1 VDSQS
6 SENGFVRPVFEIL
19 EHTADLGFRA
29 TGSTLAELFEN
40 AAEALVAIALNPE
53 NVEARET
60 IALEAKGESREAL
73 LVNWLSEVLY
83 WIDGEHRAMRGFKVR
98 ELTAGRVAAEAQEFR
113 VAGEAQGER
122 RDPAR
127 HEPRLVVK
135 GITYH
140 QLKIEHSE
148 QGWQCEVYLDI

>member
-1 VDSQS
+1 M
-6 SENGFVRPVFEIL
+6 RPVYEIL

-29 TGSTLAELFEN
+29 TGATLAELFEN

-53 NVEARET
+53 NVEARE
-60 IALEAKGESREAL
+60 IVALEAKGESREAL

-98 ELTAGRVAAEAQEFR
+98 ELTEGRVAGA
-113 VAGEAQGER
+113 AQGER

-148 QGWQCEVYLDI
+148 REWRCEVYLDI

>member
-1 VDSQS
+1 
-6 SENGFVRPVFEIL
+6 VRPVFEIL

-29 TGSTLAELFEN
+29 TGATLAELFEN

-98 ELTAGRVAAEAQEFR
+98 ELTEGR

-122 RDPAR
+122 RNAAR

-140 QLKIEHSE
+140 QLKIEQSE
-148 QGWQCEVYLDI
+148 QGWLCEVYLDI